1 MSYQN
6 INQYN
11 FRKWYLQPLRE
22 IYDISLASDE
32 KDYDQEVVFSPFII
46 AIDDGNRMPLK
57 FDINSND
64 TVGCVNCMDFN
75 KDVIVSENYWNPK
88 NLDLLNCGKITNIC
102 NVGLTGIDNGLVRSF
117 SGQTIQVNTGLYTNE
132 SDKFS
137 RYKYDRRFKMHPI
150 QGFTTPSN
158 RIFQDDS
165 YDYNLFYS
173 VDPVGDVGRFA
184 TLKGGF
190 YQGFYQL
197 FGYDYQVLPE
207 RYSLGWTTEFLL
219 RYRWT
224 GDTNVGLNA
233 RYPDN
238 KGTFFYYGARAENKF
253 YHYANGEPFTDS
265 DANGIWK
272 LYIQDFE
279 GNNIGSLSSA
289 TLSLCS
295 SNICVD
301 HHSKEKNILIND
313 DSIASIYP
321 ITFEVLNYDSK
332 IEIVNLTLSGYSHT
346 YPGNVGMLL
355 VAPNGDY
362 SIITGRN
369 GSSNSIE
376 SINIT
381 LTSSSTTIWDG
392 YSEGVFLNN
401 TEAYGDMPFASPCPY
416 QFVEGNITEN
426 LSEFTIYSNI
436 RVTHGLNCLKTCE
449 CLDETLSGL
458 SSCHHVYQ
466 QSGITVTNCNCSC
479 GCDCPVSSSIPEIN
493 PLYDEVSNALSL
505 RLSGDTGNPKLCAK
519 TFTITGGCET
529 TGYCSTGITY
539 TTGTSVTEWCSTRG
553 IFDDCLL
560 TDYSDYERWV
570 QIDAV
575 FERNT
580 YLDKCDLEF
589 KGGTGQ
595 IIFDVY
601 EATLQNNSVSLIE
614 PPTTH
619 ENPYNP
625 PKVEIVNMNET
636 WIEEK
641 NFRLGKLKFFV
652 NGKIFMVIENFEEI
666 IPRPLNTSK
675 ETQIGVAYNISL
687 GGGTQG
693 LHDNLTVSG
702 CADSISG
709 ITYQQDP
716 ECLPTEVLNKTS
728 YEGLSTEIHLEEYF
742 GGSFIGDIS
751 AFRMYTEPLNASQIR
766 HNFKLL
772 KEKYNLLDP
781 FCLKCDLV
789 PSSFDSCKLYLTTE
803 NDEDIL
809 TQNTEFILAE
819 QDNCST
825 TPTPTPT
832 PTPTST
838 ISLIPPTNDFTYKI
852 IPNNDLYYEILEPIP
867 PTPTPTP
874 TPTSITPTPTPTSIT
889 PTPTPTNTLTP
900 TITETLT
907 PTTTVTETP
916 TETPTNTPTST
927 IPLTCDSITLSGD
940 NVTTTTNSVVKTSEG
955 GWNASAYSLE
965 TYSNAVSL
973 TFQISGS
980 GYLMGGFSY
989 NPTNYSET
997 YQNISYGFY
1006 IQPAFLEI
1014 YENGNQVTVPGS
1026 MVNTDSDVWKVDYN
1040 GMDVKYYKNNI
1051 LLYTSL
1057 NSVIQPL
1064 HIFFSILTNGFGVT
1078 NVCAIGVQPTP
1089 TPTITN
1095 TETPTP
1101 TITESETPT
1110 PTPTITET
1118 PAETPTQTP
1127 TMYYYDV
1134 NGYSCGTPCSLVGTY
1149 TVMSPTPLT
1158 IGYFYNNPE
1167 NRGYTFEILSLI
1179 PAVGGAYDLT
1189 GEPGYVDCVMA
1200 CYPSS
1205 PTPTP
1210 TYTETPTPTP
1220 TSTSIVLIN
1229 PLLISVD
1236 EYLIVGDN
1244 QYLEY

>member
-46 AIDDGNRMPLK
+46 AIDDGNRMPLR
-57 FDINSND
+57 FDINSNN
-64 TVGCVNCMDFN
+64 TVGCVNCMDFDKN
-75 KDVIVSENYWNPK
+75 VIVSENYWNPEE
-88 NLDLLNCGKITNIC
+88 LDLLNCGKITEIC

-117 SGQTIQVNTGLYTNE
+117 SGQTIEVNTGLYTNNE
-132 SDKFS
+132 DKFS

-150 QGFTTPSN
+150 EGFTTPSN

-165 YDYNLFYS
+165 YNYNLYYS
-173 VDPVGDVGRFA
+173 SDGVGEVGRFA

-233 RYPDN
+233 RYPEN

-253 YHYANGEPFTDS
+253 YHYANGEPFMDS

-279 GNNIGSLSSA
+279 GNNVGSLSSA
-289 TLSLCS
+289 TLSLCFS
-295 SNICVD
+295 GVCVN
-301 HHSKEKNILIND
+301 HHSEEKNIIIND
-313 DSIASIYP
+313 DSTASVYP
-321 ITFEVLNYDSK
+321 ITFEVSNYDSK
-332 IEIVNLTLSGYSHT
+332 IEMINLTLSGYSHA
-346 YPGNVGMLL
+346 YPGDVGMLL
-355 VAPNGDY
+355 VAPNGSY
-362 SIITGRN
+362 SIITGRD
-369 GSSNSIE
+369 GSDNSVE
-376 SINIT
+376 SINVT

-392 YSEGVFLNN
+392 YSEGTFLNN
-401 TEAYGDMPFASPCPY
+401 TEAYYDMPFASPCPY
-416 QFVEGNITEN
+416 QFVEGSITEN

-449 CLDETLSGL
+449 CLDKKLSGS

-479 GCDCPVSSSIPEIN
+479 GCDCPVSSSIAEIN

-505 RLSGDTGNPKLCAK
+505 RLSGDTGNPRLCAK

-529 TGYCSTGITY
+529 TGYCSTGLTY

-619 ENPYNP
+619 EIPYNP

-693 LHDNLTVSG
+693 LHDNLTVTG

-709 ITYQQDP
+709 MTYQQDP

-728 YEGLSTEIHLEEYF
+728 YEGLATEIHLEEYF

-751 AFRMYTEPLNASQIR
+751 AFRMYTEPLNASQIK

-772 KEKYNLLDP
+772 KQKYSLLDP
-781 FCLKCDLV
+781 FCLKCDLIPAV
-789 PSSFDSCKLYLTTE
+789 INSCDLYLITE
-803 NDEDIL
+803 DGEDIL
-809 TQNTEFILAE
+809 TQNVDFILAE
-819 QDNCST
+819 QNICS
-825 TPTPTPT
+825 PTPTPT
-832 PTPTST
+832 QTPTQ
-838 ISLIPPTNDFTYKI
+838 
-852 IPNNDLYYEILEPIP
+852 
-867 PTPTPTP
+867 
-874 TPTSITPTPTPTSIT
+874 
-889 PTPTPTNTLTP
+889 TPTNTETP
-900 TITETLT
+900 TQTPTNTQTNTETPTQT
-907 PTTTVTETP
+907 PTNTKTPTQTPTNTETPTQTQTNTETP
-916 TETPTNTPTST
+916 TETPTNT
-927 IPLTCDSITLSGD
+927 L
-940 NVTTTTNSVVKTSEG
+940 
-955 GWNASAYSLE
+955 
-965 TYSNAVSL
+965 
-973 TFQISGS
+973 
-980 GYLMGGFSY
+980 
-989 NPTNYSET
+989 
-997 YQNISYGFY
+997 
-1006 IQPAFLEI
+1006 
-1014 YENGNQVTVPGS
+1014 
-1026 MVNTDSDVWKVDYN
+1026 
-1040 GMDVKYYKNNI
+1040 
-1051 LLYTSL
+1051 
-1057 NSVIQPL
+1057 
-1064 HIFFSILTNGFGVT
+1064 
-1078 NVCAIGVQPTP
+1078 
-1089 TPTITN
+1089 
-1095 TETPTP
+1095 TETPTNTP
-1101 TITESETPT
+1101 TNSETPT
-1110 PTPTITET
+1110 
-1118 PAETPTQTP
+1118 
-1127 TMYYYDV
+1127 
-1134 NGYSCGTPCSLVGTY
+1134 N
-1149 TVMSPTPLT
+1149 
-1158 IGYFYNNPE
+1158 
-1167 NRGYTFEILSLI
+1167 
-1179 PAVGGAYDLT
+1179 
-1189 GEPGYVDCVMA
+1189 
-1200 CYPSS
+1200 
-1205 PTPTP
+1205 
-1210 TYTETPTPTP
+1210 TPTP
-1220 TSTSIVLIN
+1220 TSTQLYFLLFEDSSIATAEN
-1229 PLLISVD
+1229 N
-1236 EYLIVGDN
+1236 DN
-1244 QYLEY
+1244 IEIDII